1 MVDFSNRTLE
11 LQVYTLENRRLE
23 NFLERHKAYY
33 AYTGEIEVD
42 RFLREILQKAN
53 EFVPSEA
60 GSILLDHAYTLLAHD
75 TMVSRSGALPMPLS
89 WKSS

>member
-1 MVDFSNRTLE
+1 MVDFSNRDATE

-42 RFLREILQKAN
+42 RFLREILQKEMPAY
-53 EFVPSEA
+53 FTDTQD
-60 GSILLDHAYTLLAHD
+60 LDTTLKNIQDQYTQVLKDAK
-75 TMVSRSGALPMPLS
+75 RIQ
-89 WKSS
+89 